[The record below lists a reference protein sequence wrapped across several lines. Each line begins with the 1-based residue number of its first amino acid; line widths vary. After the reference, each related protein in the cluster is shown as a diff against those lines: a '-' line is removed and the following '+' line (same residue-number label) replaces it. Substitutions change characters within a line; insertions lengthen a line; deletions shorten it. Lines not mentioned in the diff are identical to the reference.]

1 VRSLDDFLPSYE
13 FATRHEVAVGVDP
26 AQADRALREVTFR
39 EVPLVRALLFARGLG
54 ARKGDE
60 SILSTMV
67 PRATVLEDVPGEGIV
82 LTLSG
87 QFWRLRGR
95 GAEAPATAVIDFRVR
110 PGSLATETR
119 VHVPDP
125 VSRRKFVRYWWVVK
139 PFSGLIRSQVLRAA
153 KRRAEAL

>member
-1 VRSLDDFLPSYE
+1 VRSLDEFLPSYE
-13 FATRHEVAVGVDP
+13 FATRHEVEVGVDP
-26 AQADRALREVTFR
+26 ARADRALREVTFR

-60 SILSTMV
+60 SVLATMV

-125 VSRRKFVRYWWVVK
+125 VSRRKFVRYWRVVR

-153 KRRAEAL
+153 KRRAEAA

>member
-1 VRSLDDFLPSYE
+1 VRSLDDFLPAYE
-13 FATRHEVAVGVDP
+13 FATHHEVDVSADP
-26 AQADRALREVTFR
+26 ARADRALRAVTFR

-54 ARKGDE
+54 ARSGDE
-60 SILSTMV
+60 SVVATMV

-95 GAEAPATAVIDFRVR
+95 GAEGPATAVIDFRAR
-110 PGSLATETR
+110 PGSLTTETR

-125 VSRRKFVRYWWVVK
+125 VSRRKFVRYWRFVR
-139 PFSGLIRSQVLRAA
+139 PFSGLIRRQVLRAA
-153 KRRAEAL
+153 KRRAESA